1 MVIDFNYYQPK
12 MLNEMLIKL
21 GKSIENRLVCICN
34 KSSEHAHLPHAML
47 ALGTKIWLIYSQ
59 ECLR

>member
-1 MVIDFNYYQPK
+1 MVIDFNYQPK

-34 KSSEHAHLPHAML
+34 KSSEHAHFPHAML
-47 ALGTKIWLIYSQ
+47 ALWIKI
-59 ECLR
+59 